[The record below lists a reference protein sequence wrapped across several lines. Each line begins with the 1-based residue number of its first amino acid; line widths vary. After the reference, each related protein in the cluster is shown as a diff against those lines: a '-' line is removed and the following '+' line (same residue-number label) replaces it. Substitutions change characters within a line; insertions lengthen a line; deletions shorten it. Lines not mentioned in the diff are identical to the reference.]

1 MNGSGRQGRQA
12 QQGQTIM
19 LKAVSAIAVAAA
31 LAGAAMIFPAMTPE
45 VAASAPV
52 PAAKTDRADTPAS
65 CERQGWPYYEANCLR
80 DENRNA
86 GRVPQIRIISTDRVH
101 LSQPDAPVFEPMP
114 LQSAHAELPANP
126 LSVPAWPE
134 YLDSLQVMVTR

>member
-1 MNGSGRQGRQA
+1 
-12 QQGQTIM
+12 M

-80 DENRNA
+80 DESRNA

-114 LQSAHAELPANP
+114 HVQISKVDLPANP
-126 LSVPAWPE
+126 LSVPAWPD
-134 YLDSLQVMVTR
+134 YMDNLKVLAVR

>member
-1 MNGSGRQGRQA
+1 
-12 QQGQTIM
+12 M

-52 PAAKTDRADTPAS
+52 PAAKADRADVSAS
-65 CERQGWPYYEANCLR
+65 CERQGWPYYDANCLH
-80 DENRNA
+80 DDSRNA
-86 GRVPQIRIISTDRVH
+86 GRVPQVRIISTDRVH
-101 LSQPDAPVFEPMP
+101 LSHPDAPVFEPMP
-114 LQSAHAELPANP
+114 LQTAQVEAPANP

-134 YLDSLQVMVTR
+134 YLGSLQVMITR